1 MSSQEVHGAPDGDG
15 PGHRPESGSR
25 GAETQARP
33 VQGACP
39 RNLTAI
45 LVLLWSDPGLWNPV
59 FGEV

>member
-1 MSSQEVHGAPDGDG
+1 MLLTEDGLG
-15 PGHRPESGSR
+15 TGLRAGSR

-45 LVLLWSDPGLWNPV
+45 LVLLWSDPGRWNPV